1 MKTLNDSTKNYIIMG
16 LVALVLI
23 LGFVLLYVQA
33 NALSD
38 TRIEVQEEEMA
49 VLAAQSRLNRLM
61 EHRER
66 ASEYE
71 QRLAFASRMIPRQP
85 GEDNILRYIYR
96 LADDNDLRAV
106 EIRFD
111 TRSEMNGYTEM
122 PLSITVEGSFQNT
135 RSMLS
140 QLYNG
145 ERAIRVDNINLN
157 RTGEAGSVLRI
168 TISANAFYN
177 HNN

>member
-1 MKTLNDSTKNYIIMG
+1 MKAQSESKRKYIVIG
-16 LVALVLI
+16 LVVLVLI
-23 LGFVLLYVQA
+23 LGLVLIFIQA
-33 NALSD
+33 NTLSE
-38 TRIEVQEEEMA
+38 TRTKVEEEEMA
-49 VLAAQSRLNRLM
+49 VLAAQTRLNRLL

-71 QRLAFASRMIPRQP
+71 QRLAFADRMVPRQP
-85 GEDNILRYIYR
+85 GEDNILRYIHR

-111 TRSEMNGYTEM
+111 SRTEMEGYTEM
-122 PLSITVEGSFQNT
+122 PLSVTVEGSFQNT
-135 RSMLS
+135 RSMLR

-145 ERAIRVDNINLN
+145 DRAIRVDNINVN
-157 RTGEAGSVLRI
+157 RTGEADSVLRI

-177 HNN
+177 HGN